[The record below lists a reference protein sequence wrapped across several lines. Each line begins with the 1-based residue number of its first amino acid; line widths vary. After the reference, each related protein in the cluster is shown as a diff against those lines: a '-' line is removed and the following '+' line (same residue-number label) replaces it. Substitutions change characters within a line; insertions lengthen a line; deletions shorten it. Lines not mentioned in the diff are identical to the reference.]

1 MEELKARICE
11 LENEIKLLKEANQLM
26 KQSKNAEVI
35 TSSCK
40 CEICGKELKNK
51 YILKTHMK
59 LHQDKESIKQQCP
72 ICQKFYCSKYYLSKH
87 MRQKHE
93 HKNTNESRSKGAEA
107 QGVEEAQ
114 NINISSDSNS
124 DVSSNE
130 ITDNKQ

>member
-1 MEELKARICE
+1 MEELKAKICE
-11 LENEIKLLKEANQLM
+11 LENEIKSLKEANQLM
-26 KQSKNAEVI
+26 KQSKNAERSKGAEAQSAEVI

-72 ICQKFYCSKYYLSKH
+72 ICHKFYCSKYYLSKH

-93 HKNTNESRSKGAEA
+93 HKNINESEP
-107 QGVEEAQ
+107 Q
-114 NINISSDSNS
+114 NIDISSDSNS

-130 ITDNKQ
+130 IIDNEQ

>member
-1 MEELKARICE
+1 MEELKAKICE
-11 LENEIKLLKEANQLM
+11 LENEIKSLKEANQLM
-26 KQSKNAEVI
+26 KQSKNAERSKGAEAQSAEVI

-59 LHQDKESIKQQCP
+59 LHQDKELIKQQCP
-72 ICQKFYCSKYYLSKH
+72 ICHKFYCSKYYLSKH

-93 HKNTNESRSKGAEA
+93 HKN
-107 QGVEEAQ
+107 
-114 NINISSDSNS
+114 ISSDSNS

-130 ITDNKQ
+130 IIDNEQ

>member
-1 MEELKARICE
+1 MEELKAKIIE
-11 LENEIKLLKEANQLM
+11 LENEIKLLKEGNSSK
-26 KQSKNAEVI
+26 KQNETEKVI

-40 CEICGKELKNK
+40 CEICGRELKNK

-59 LHQDKESIKQQCP
+59 LHQDKETIKQQCP

-93 HKNTNESRSKGAEA
+93 HKN
-107 QGVEEAQ
+107 
-114 NINISSDSNS
+114 ISSDSNS

-130 ITDNKQ
+130 IIDNEQ

>member
-1 MEELKARICE
+1 MEELKAKVIE
-11 LENEIKLLKEANQLM
+11 LENEIKLLKEGNSSK
-26 KQSKNAEVI
+26 KQSETEKVI

-40 CEICGKELKNK
+40 CEICGRELKNK

-59 LHQDKESIKQQCP
+59 LHQDKETIKQQCP

-93 HKNTNESRSKGAEA
+93 HKNTNESEA
-107 QGVEEAQ
+107 QTP
-114 NINISSDSNS
+114 NISSDSNS

>member
-1 MEELKARICE
+1 MEELKAKICE

-26 KQSKNAEVI
+26 KQSKNAERSKGAEAQSAEVI
-35 TSSCK
+35 SSCK

-72 ICQKFYCSKYYLSKH
+72 ICHKFYCSKYYLSKH

-93 HKNTNESRSKGAEA
+93 HKNTNEPEP
-107 QGVEEAQ
+107 Q
-114 NINISSDSNS
+114 NIDISSDSNS

-130 ITDNKQ
+130 IIDNEQ

>member
-1 MEELKARICE
+1 MEELKAKICE
-11 LENEIKLLKEANQLM
+11 LENEIKSLKEANQLM
-26 KQSKNAEVI
+26 KQSKNAERSKGAEAQSAEVI

-72 ICQKFYCSKYYLSKH
+72 ICHKFYCSKYYLSKH

-93 HKNTNESRSKGAEA
+93 HKN
-107 QGVEEAQ
+107 
-114 NINISSDSNS
+114 ISSDSNS

-130 ITDNKQ
+130 IIDNEQ

>member
-1 MEELKARICE
+1 MEELKAKICE
-11 LENEIKLLKEANQLM
+11 LENEIKSLKEANQLM
-26 KQSKNAEVI
+26 KQSKNAERSKGAEAQSAEVI

-72 ICQKFYCSKYYLSKH
+72 ICHKLYCSKYYLSKH

-93 HKNTNESRSKGAEA
+93 HKN
-107 QGVEEAQ
+107 
-114 NINISSDSNS
+114 ISSDSNS

-130 ITDNKQ
+130 IIDNEQ

>member
-1 MEELKARICE
+1 MEELKAKICE

-93 HKNTNESRSKGAEA
+93 HKNTNESEA
-107 QGVEEAQ
+107 QTP
-114 NINISSDSNS
+114 NISSDSNS

-130 ITDNKQ
+130 IIDNEQ

>member
-1 MEELKARICE
+1 MEELKAKIIE

-72 ICQKFYCSKYYLSKH
+72 ICHKFYCSKYYLSKH

-93 HKNTNESRSKGAEA
+93 HKN
-107 QGVEEAQ
+107 
-114 NINISSDSNS
+114 ISSDSNS

-130 ITDNKQ
+130 IIDNEQ